1 MAGRWRALAHARGG
15 SGSGFIGGEHV
26 GELLHGKAF
35 LGHEAMGMA
44 ATSTCARVA
53 GGRGRTGGRR
63 RGCLADEGERGV
75 WQGEAFREAW

>member
-15 SGSGFIGGEHV
+15 SGSCFIGGEHV

-53 GGRGRTGGRR
+53 GGRGRTGGATAGLPGR
-63 RGCLADEGERGV
+63 RGRARRVAGRGV
-75 WQGEAFREAW
+75 P